1 MLRNL
6 EELAETAILSSI
18 YDRLH
23 FLLWLF
29 QLILNLLEGY
39 RAHLPNIILIWV
51 DVVSFNN
58 HGLLWGYLTESQRPF
73 NNR

>member
-6 EELAETAILSSI
+6 KQLSETAILSSK

-39 RAHLPNIILIWV
+39 SAHLPNIILIWV
-51 DVVSFNN
+51 DVVSFND
-58 HGLLWGYLTESQRPF
+58 HGLLWGIIRQSLLKLR
-73 NNR
+73 